1 MALTLPYLRSE
12 PSCGEGCSLV
22 RNSIPGW
29 VVHVIEG
36 FGYPGVAAI
45 LVLEAVF
52 PFIPSE
58 LVLPFVG
65 FLVAQGRFSFLGA
78 TVAAT
83 AGSVAAALL
92 LYALGRWI
100 SEERLRR
107 FARRYGR
114 FVLVKEE
121 DLNKALDW
129 FESHG
134 GKAVLLGRF
143 VPAVR
148 SVISIPAGL
157 ASMPLLRFV
166 AYTAVGRAL
175 SGTGYS
181 WAWVGLWASG
191 GSWCASTPG
200 LWSLEC

>member
-1 MALTLPYLRSE
+1 
-12 PSCGEGCSLV
+12 
-22 RNSIPGW
+22 

-36 FGYPGVAAI
+36 FGYPGVAAM

-78 TVAAT
+78 MVAAT

-92 LYALGRWI
+92 LYALERWT
-100 SEERLRR
+100 SEERLQR
-107 FARRYGR
+107 FARSYGR

-143 VPAVR
+143 VPGVR

-166 AYTAVGRAL
+166 AYTAVGSAIWNGAL
-175 SGTGYS
+175 
-181 WAWVGLWASG
+181 VGLGWALG
-191 GSWCASTPG
+191 ERWFVEFGVLGALVVGALWFAWQRFRRRGS
-200 LWSLEC
+200 E